1 MKATRMPMGTF
12 FHKLSTTHYNTKN
25 YNKASFVAMFPEL
38 QDLRFQ
44 IARFFGPADNSGRN
58 LPWLHFSPVARTK
71 STFSTP

>member
-38 QDLRFQ
+38 QDKTFDYHPA
-44 IARFFGPADNSGRN
+44 ITFGQC
-58 LPWLHFSPVARTK
+58 WLAAPDSRE
-71 STFSTP
+71 